1 MSKLRQSA
9 RGQRCTFRL
18 VGICADPDTSTVVL
32 CHGPYQGGMG
42 MKSPD
47 SFAAF
52 GCHPC
57 HTAMDQRKLVHTDWL
72 EAWLLAIGRTH
83 SIWKREDLL

>member
-1 MSKLRQSA
+1 
-9 RGQRCTFRL
+9 
-18 VGICADPDTSTVVL
+18 
-32 CHGPYQGGMG
+32 

-52 GCHPC
+52 GCYPC
-57 HTAMDQRKLVHTDWL
+57 HTAMDQRKLAHTDWL

-83 SIWKREDLL
+83 SIWKREDLLP